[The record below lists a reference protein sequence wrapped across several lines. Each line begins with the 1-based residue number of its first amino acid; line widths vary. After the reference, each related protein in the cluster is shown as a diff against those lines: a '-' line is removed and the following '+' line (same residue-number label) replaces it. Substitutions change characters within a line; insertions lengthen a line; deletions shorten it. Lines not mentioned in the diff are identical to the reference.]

1 MELKYI
7 IARDATSATEQA
19 AALFGRDVLIISSHQ
34 VGGQTELV
42 VAVDAVDQAQSTPRA
57 VLAKRPLKA
66 KSASGQSSHDGGS
79 GEGDFGRHYARA
91 LAAPDKLEPIT
102 AGQEQASGW
111 SAAVGHGDSARSH
124 ELVLLIRDE
133 IAALR
138 RDFILSQKASGWQ
151 SSLNLNA
158 EVEALLA
165 SFTAAGMP
173 TGLRTLLLH
182 TVKDMQTEN
191 EALQA
196 VREQLNHALRRPSQ
210 ALPQTGVHL
219 LVGPSGVGK
228 TLMVARLARHA
239 ASVKGASK
247 VAVVSYRDA
256 RVGGWHQEHLSANV
270 PGVEYF
276 RADDSV
282 SLRML
287 QGSMELRQ
295 KHGLVLIDTAGP
307 HMTQRV
313 AEVQAVYPDCSA
325 HAVLAA
331 DSSCATLNRILQTPG
346 ISWAS
351 LMISKLDESVQPWP
365 LVEFLCSNDI
375 MLSAASDGSHVA
387 DLRLGFSAAAL
398 VEMAVAQLTR
408 IPEPTARLQ
417 GLQARL
423 SAPHSAGEQARHEN
437 TMHLKFSIPSSQL
450 RVPERPRGLRD
461 PVN

>member
-7 IARDATSATEQA
+7 IARDAKSATEQA

-42 VAVDAVDQAQSTPRA
+42 VAVDAVDQAPSTPRA

-66 KSASGQSSHDGGS
+66 KSASGQSSHDDAP

-91 LAAPDKLEPIT
+91 QAAPGKPKPVS
-102 AGQEQASGW
+102 AGQEQASAW
-111 SAAVGHGDSARSH
+111 SAAVGHGDSSLSD
-124 ELVLLIRDE
+124 EIVLLIRDQ

-138 RDFILSQKASGWQ
+138 RDFIFSQKASGWQ
-151 SSLNLNA
+151 SGLNLSA

-182 TVKDMQTEN
+182 TVQDMQTEN
-191 EALQA
+191 QALQA

-219 LVGPSGVGK
+219 LVGPSGAGK

-239 ASVKGASK
+239 ASVKGAGK
-247 VAVVSYRDA
+247 VTVVSYRDA

-270 PGVEYF
+270 AGVEYF

-282 SLRML
+282 SLRTL

-295 KHGLVLIDTAGP
+295 EHGLVLIDTAGP
-307 HMTQRV
+307 QMAQRV
-313 AEVQAVYPDCSA
+313 AAVQAVYPDCSV
-325 HAVLAA
+325 HAVVAA

-365 LVEFLCSNDI
+365 LVEFLCSSDI

-387 DLRLGFSAAAL
+387 DLRLDFSAAAL

-408 IPEPTARLQ
+408 IPEPVARSQ
-417 GLQARL
+417 GLPAGL
-423 SAPHSAGEQARHEN
+423 PVAYSADEQARPEN
-437 TMHLKFSIPSSQL
+437 TMHLKFSMPSSQL
-450 RVPERPRGLRD
+450 RAPERP
-461 PVN
+461 